1 MKNKIFAIA
10 IFLSVSIFYF
20 LERRQ
25 YKQEEKER
33 IIREIK
39 DLTDRADRITEDLEK
54 QMKVYLEE

>member
-39 DLTDRADRITEDLEK
+39 DLTDRADRITKDLEK